1 MADRTAADEIGPAEA
16 ALTPKAYAAGADL
29 GYVWYQIR
37 HSPLTLAGIAI
48 IAVVL
53 ATMAFAPWLAPYH
66 PNTLDLLHRLAAPSL
81 AHPFGTDEVGRDIF
95 SRVIW
100 GARTS
105 VSVGFAI
112 VGISLSIGTVLGGF
126 SGLAGGRIDT
136 VIMRLMDVLLSF
148 PSFVMAMALAAA
160 LGPDLINAML
170 AIAVVRIPFYVR
182 LARGQALSLRER
194 PYVKAA
200 VTFGAS
206 RWHIVLRHVM
216 PNAMAPI
223 IIQATLD
230 IGVAIL
236 TAAALSFIGLGAQQP
251 TAEWGA
257 MVATGRDFL
266 LDQWWYPTF
275 PGLAILV
282 TAIGFNLL
290 GDGLRDIFDPR
301 MRAR

>member
-1 MADRTAADEIGPAEA
+1 LTGADQTAS
-16 ALTPKAYAAGADL
+16 AAGTPEIEARGFDL
-29 GYVWYQIR
+29 RYLWHQLR
-37 HSPLTLAGIAI
+37 ASPLTLAGLAI
-48 IAVVL
+48 ISVVL
-53 ATMAFAPWLAPYH
+53 FTVAAAPLIAPYD
-66 PNTLDLLHRLAAPSL
+66 PNALNLLHRLAPPS
-81 AHPFGTDEVGRDIF
+81 AEHWFGTDQVGRDIL

-105 VSVGFAI
+105 VLVGFAI
-112 VGISLSIGTVLGGF
+112 VGISMGIGTVIGAF

-136 VIMRLMDVLLSF
+136 IVMRFMDVVLSF

-200 VTFGAS
+200 VSFGAS
-206 RWHIVLRHVM
+206 PLHIVRRHIV
-216 PNAMAPI
+216 PNALAPI
-223 IIQATLD
+223 IVQATLD
-230 IGVAIL
+230 IGLAIL
-236 TAAALSFIGLGAQQP
+236 TASALSFIGLGAQQP

-257 MVATGRDFL
+257 MVSNGRDYL

-282 TAIGFNLL
+282 TAVGFNLL

>member
-1 MADRTAADEIGPAEA
+1 MSDKTAGDDMTLAEGVPP
-16 ALTPKAYAAGADL
+16 PKRLL
-29 GYVWYQIR
+29 GGSDPGFIWYQIR
-37 HSPLTLAGIAI
+37 RSPLTLAGIAI
-48 IAVVL
+48 IALVL
-53 ATMAFAPWLAPYH
+53 FLMAFAPYVAPYD
-66 PNTLDLLHRLAAPSL
+66 PDALDLLHRLAAPSA
-81 AHPFGTDEVGRDIF
+81 AHLFGTDEVGRDLF

-105 VSVGFAI
+105 VTVGFAI
-112 VGISLSIGTVLGGF
+112 VGISMSFGTVAGAF

-136 VIMRLMDVLLSF
+136 AIMRFMDVLLSF

-200 VTFGAS
+200 VSFGAS

-223 IIQATLD
+223 IVQATLD
-230 IGVAIL
+230 IGLAIL
-236 TAAALSFIGLGAQQP
+236 TASALSFIGLGAQQP

-257 MVATGRDFL
+257 MVSNGRDFL

-275 PGLAILV
+275 PGLAILI
-282 TAIGFNLL
+282 TAVGFNLL

-301 MRAR
+301 TRAR